1 MPTTYKVLGQSYPTA
16 NTDTALYTVPSS
28 TSAVI
33 STVSICNIGTA
44 EDAVFLSIRPN
55 GETLANKHYVLFNEL
70 LSAGQNLSLTLG
82 ITLGDTDV
90 VTIKSANGT
99 CSFNAFGTEL

>member
-28 TSAVI
+28 TSAVV
-33 STVSICNIGTA
+33 STISICNLGGA
-44 EDAVFLSIRPN
+44 EDGVSVAIRPN

-70 LSAGQNLSLTLG
+70 ISVGQNISLTLG

-90 VTIKSANGT
+90 ITIKSANGT
-99 CSFNAFGTEL
+99 SSFNAFGTEL